1 MSPFRR
7 KAAAKRKTAKKP
19 ARKTAQSKAGK
30 QRPAKRGSSA
40 ARPKKAAAAAKR
52 PKRGAAAAR
61 SKAAARKKPTAAKKA
76 AKPTKAAARKP
87 AAPKKAA
94 QPKRAAAPKKAAPS
108 KRATAP
114 KKAAQPKP
122 AAAPKKAAQ
131 PKPAAA
137 PKKAAQP
144 KPAAAPKKAAKPERA
159 AQTPT
164 RTARRGRPRRA
175 RRAPLAAILV
185 RSGGGPLSKLGTKY
199 QCFSCE
205 AKFYDLNRP
214 EPICPKCGANQRDR
228 PKEDAKAVGSPS
240 SRRASVRPMAP
251 LLDDDEGA
259 VREEEID
266 LGVASKDAAGEDFLD
281 SAVATNAAEEESD
294 DR

>member
-30 QRPAKRGSSA
+30 QRPAKRGSRA
-40 ARPKKAAAAAKR
+40 AQPKKPAAAAKR
-52 PKRGAAAAR
+52 PKRGAAAGR
-61 SKAAARKKPTAAKKA
+61 SKAAARKKPTA
-76 AKPTKAAARKP
+76 
-87 AAPKKAA
+87 PKKAT
-94 QPKRAAAPKKAAPS
+94 PSKRATAPKKAAPS
-108 KRATAP
+108 KRAT
-114 KKAAQPKP
+114 
-122 AAAPKKAAQ
+122 
-131 PKPAAA
+131 A

-164 RTARRGRPRRA
+164 RTARRGRPRRG
-175 RRAPLAAILV
+175 RRAPLATILL
-185 RSGGGPLSKLGTKY
+185 RSGGAPVSKLGTKY

-214 EPICPKCGANQRDR
+214 EPICPKCGADQRDR
-228 PKEDAKAVGSPS
+228 PRDEGKATGSPS
-240 SRRASVRPMAP
+240 SRRPSVRPMAP

-266 LGVASKDAAGEDFLD
+266 LGVASKDAAGEGFLD
-281 SAVATNAAEEESD
+281 SAVATDAAEEDSD